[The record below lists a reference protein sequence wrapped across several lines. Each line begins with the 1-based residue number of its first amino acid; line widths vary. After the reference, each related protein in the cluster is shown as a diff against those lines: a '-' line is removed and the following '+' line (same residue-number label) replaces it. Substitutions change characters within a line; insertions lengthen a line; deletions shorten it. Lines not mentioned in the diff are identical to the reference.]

1 MAGDFSPQTI
11 DGARPNGRI
20 APPALLIAVAIGLG
34 SMDMPVPS
42 IAEWGWS
49 NWKFPR
55 QVRAGETVYARWTLT
70 QKRPHKPGDP
80 TGVAVWRVDVHTVS
94 GALCAEGEVGASVN
108 RSPRQ
113 AESAPIPAPAPAP
126 AGTAAATS
134 RRRRGRKSPAK
145 PAAPAPEPAP
155 KPVEAAA
162 APAEKTGSRRRRRRR
177 PKSGHGG
184 NGQPAP
190 DSSPEPPPAPIETAS
205 APPAASPRGQAASPL
220 SRVIKR
226 LRRPSGSG

>member
-1 MAGDFSPQTI
+1 VAGDFSPQTI
-11 DGARPNGRI
+11 DGAQPNGRI

-42 IAEWGWS
+42 IAEWGWA

-55 QVRAGETVYARWTLT
+55 QVRAGETLYARWTLT

-80 TGVAVWRVDVHTVS
+80 TGVAVWRVDVHTVDGS
-94 GALCAEGEVGASVN
+94 MCAEGEVGANVN
-108 RSPRQ
+108 RSARQ
-113 AESAPIPAPAPAP
+113 AAPAPVQAP
-126 AGTAAATS
+126 AAGAAAATTS

-145 PAAPAPEPAP
+145 PAAQAPEPAP

-162 APAEKTGSRRRRRRR
+162 AVPAEKTGSRRRRRRR

-184 NGQPAP
+184 NGQPAQ
-190 DSSPEPPPAPIETAS
+190 DSGPEPLPAPVESVS

-226 LRRPSGSG
+226 LRRPAGS

>member
-1 MAGDFSPQTI
+1 ETEIALFAGVAGDFSPQTI

-113 AESAPIPAPAPAP
+113 AESAPAPAPAPAP
-126 AGTAAATS
+126 QEPGQAGGAGARA
-134 RRRRGRKSPAK
+134 RAEAGGGRGRTGREDGLQAP
-145 PAAPAPEPAP
+145 PEAPAQVGPRRQRAAGPGLQPGTSARADRDSERAAGREPAGP
-155 KPVEAAA
+155 
-162 APAEKTGSRRRRRRR
+162 GR
-177 PKSGHGG
+177 
-184 NGQPAP
+184 QPA
-190 DSSPEPPPAPIETAS
+190 
-205 APPAASPRGQAASPL
+205 Q
-220 SRVIKR
+220 
-226 LRRPSGSG
+226 

>member
-113 AESAPIPAPAPAP
+113 AESAPIPAPAPA
-126 AGTAAATS
+126 GTAAATS

-155 KPVEAAA
+155 KPVDTAA